1 MERFVLV
8 GGTLPGK
15 DRKMTVSE
23 LYDWA
28 VMNDAEDLDIEI
40 QYRDGGGFYNGTD
53 DHIEP
58 QITFSNGQEIVLL

>member
-1 MERFVLV
+1 
-8 GGTLPGK
+8 
-15 DRKMTVSE
+15 MTVSE

-28 VMNDAEDLDIEI
+28 VMNGVENLEIEI

-58 QITFSNGQEIVLL
+58 QVSFSNGQEIVLL